1 MCLQADQLETQ
12 GNDGN
17 KHSVFSLRNLPAE
30 SALVVQRQE
39 EIEKESSLKVENR
52 VQAVLPDSTVL
63 KMICLLHQ
71 KIS

>member
-1 MCLQADQLETQ
+1 MEI
-12 GNDGN
+12 N
-17 KHSVFSLRNLPAE
+17 SVFSLRNLPAE

-39 EIEKESSLKVENR
+39 EMEKESSLKVENR